1 MGVVD
6 LLTGWLGIALFLVS
20 GLILVCAHLFYKTS
34 SLRDKL
40 LDLLVIGMIIAVG
53 VYWFFFSR

>member
-6 LLTGWLGIALFLVS
+6 LLKGWFGIALFLVS
-20 GLILVCAHLFYKTS
+20 GLILVGAHLFYNTS

-53 VYWFFFSR
+53 VYWVFFSR